1 MKIIAHFDSPDSADF
16 AAGAVKNAISPL
28 SSIETKDHSARKN
41 KDIMNLFTAYNTAST
56 SPTYSM
62 PMLSPAAFSASRGY
76 NTDSSGDD
84 HVLEVVCRREDAA
97 KASRII
103 IGYGGR
109 NISRLN

>member
-28 SSIETKDHSARKN
+28 SSIETKEYSAQKG
-41 KDIMNLFTAYNTAST
+41 KDIMNFFAAYNTTSA

-62 PMLSPAAFSASRGY
+62 PIFNPAAYADTDVNGQ
-76 NTDSSGDD
+76 DSSGGG
-84 HVLEVVCRREDAA
+84 HILEVVCRREDAA

-109 NISRLN
+109 NISRLE